1 MKEDHPAMIA
11 ARNSWRCVQAK
22 DKAGWLAL
30 MADDVCIED
39 PIGVAPTNPTGR
51 GARGKAEVADFWEK
65 NIAPSTIRIETHGS
79 RTAGLESA
87 HELTLHNSFPNGVR
101 AAVRGYFVYEVNAQG
116 LLTKLRGWWDMA
128 DMKIEA
134 PPAGAAKKENG

>member
-1 MKEDHPAMIA
+1 MQEENPAMIA
-11 ARNSWRCVQAK
+11 ARASWRCVQAK

-39 PIGVAPTNPTGR
+39 PIGVAPTNPTGL

-79 RTAGLESA
+79 RTAGHESA
-87 HELTLHNSFPNGVR
+87 HDLTLHNAFPNDVR
-101 AAVRGYFVYEVNAQG
+101 AAVRGYFVYRVNEAG
-116 LLTKLRGWWDMA
+116 LLTNLRGYWDMQ
-128 DMKIEA
+128 DMKIET
-134 PPAGAAKKENG
+134 GKGN